1 MPEVNLRAIAAAG
14 DGGEPGEK
22 PGLRGRIG
30 RLGPVAAVTG
40 VAGFLLALL
49 LVFAA
54 LIVWQDY
61 RYTSATAELRA
72 LQTAR
77 AASYQ
82 ARWLVEAS
90 LQAAQRVDDAVG
102 STLETLSA
110 ASAGQLEPLV
120 GSLPADTAIW
130 VFNAD
135 GDAVL
140 THGERVATAN
150 VADRPYFQA
159 IRDGQVWRITSL
171 LTERLS
177 GRKGFLVV
185 RRIERQGRFVGAVA
199 VVVAIEA
206 LSAFWRALDLGD
218 DSSVGLIRADGWLV
232 ARHPVPAAAID
243 LSGYALFTE
252 YLPRA
257 PAGVYTSPASPAD
270 GVSRI
275 VGYARAEGLPL
286 IAVTGVSARVA
297 LAPFWR
303 RTSTLALI
311 VVPTVLL
318 FGAAMI
324 WTRRLARRDAT
335 TREEMANALA
345 YNRILL
351 REVHH
356 RVKNNLQVAI
366 ALVDLQLGD
375 QSAKQNLAGRLKAM
389 ATLHEQMYRTDQFG
403 QIDFASIVPPV
414 IDGLKLAF
422 GASASVHYDLKP
434 ALIDEAASL
443 PLSLIVSE
451 VVSNVFKHAFQ
462 TARDGKVWV
471 GLATGPDG
479 MAELRIR
486 DDGVGLAPE
495 GEGTGTGMGM
505 QLVRDLCG
513 QIAGSCEFH
522 SDDGTTFVLR
532 FATKAPA
539 EWRGNAGDDV

>member
-1 MPEVNLRAIAAAG
+1 VS
-14 DGGEPGEK
+14 
-22 PGLRGRIG
+22 
-30 RLGPVAAVTG
+30 PVAAVTG
-40 VAGFLLALL
+40 VAGLLLALL
-49 LVFAA
+49 ILFAA

-61 RYTSATAELRA
+61 RHALATAEVRVS
-72 LQTAR
+72 QTAR

-102 STLETLSA
+102 GSLASLSA
-110 ASAGQLEPLV
+110 TSAGRLEPLV
-120 GSLPADTAIW
+120 GALPPDTDVW
-130 VFNAD
+130 VLNAD

-140 THGERVATAN
+140 THGKRVAIAN

-159 IRDGQVWRITSL
+159 LRDGQVWQITPL

-177 GRKGFLVV
+177 GRTAFIVARRVERAGSFL
-185 RRIERQGRFVGAVA
+185 GAVA
-199 VVVAIEA
+199 VVVPIDS

-218 DSSVGLIRADGWLV
+218 ESSVGLIRADGWLV
-232 ARHPVPAAAID
+232 ARHPVPAGPID

-252 YLPRA
+252 HLQRA
-257 PAGVYTSPASPAD
+257 QAGVYTSPASPAD

-275 VGYARAEGLPL
+275 VGYARVEGLPL

-297 LAPFWR
+297 LGSFWR
-303 RTSTLALI
+303 RTWTLVLI
-311 VVPTVLL
+311 LAPTVLL
-318 FGAAMI
+318 VGAAMV
-324 WTRRLARRDAT
+324 WARRLARRDAT
-335 TREEMANALA
+335 IREEMANALA

-356 RVKNNLQVAI
+356 RVKNNLQIAI

-375 QSAKQNLAGRLKAM
+375 QRAKQDLAGRLKAM

-403 QIDFASIVPPV
+403 QLDFASIVAPV
-414 IDGLKLAF
+414 IDGLKFAF
-422 GASASVHYDLKP
+422 GASATVNYDLKP
-434 ALIDEAASL
+434 ALIDEAAAL

-451 VVSNVFKHAFQ
+451 VVSNVFKHAFP
-462 TARDGKVWV
+462 AAGDGKIWV
-471 GLATGPDG
+471 AMTTGPDG

-486 DDGVGLAPE
+486 DDGVGLAKD
-495 GEGTGTGMGM
+495 GEGSGTGMGM

-513 QIAGSCEFH
+513 QIDGSCEYL

-532 FATKAPA
+532 FVTKAQA
-539 EWRGNAGDDV
+539 EMAL